1 MDHPPRTVRVR
12 SSGRALRDS
21 LTAYL
26 FVAPSLAVIGVFGIF
41 PVFFTLYVSLF
52 KWRPGG
58 KVAFLG
64 LGNYAEI
71 FGANVLPLLA
81 VLASIAGFVLAAL
94 LIRRRRS
101 RAGGGLLAGGLVVLL
116 ASLAALAFFL
126 PALVAGGDV
135 EIFDALRVTIW
146 YSIGTV
152 PLQLAA
158 GMLLAVALS
167 RRLRGQQAF
176 RVVFLLP
183 YISPAVASA
192 AVFELLFS
200 LRPDSFANQ
209 LLLLFGGKP
218 LQWLQEP
225 KGIIPLLFGSA
236 PHAAAGSGVV
246 PSYWLQWAQGPSL
259 AMVSIII
266 YSLWVFIGYYA
277 LIYLNG
283 LSAIPRQLY
292 EAAEVDGAGKIRSFF
307 SITVPLLSPTTYFL
321 TLLGVIGTFKA
332 FAHIYVLRHPAASG
346 TVDPLSVS
354 IFFTFFRK
362 ARLGYASAMSILLFV
377 IVVGLAILQQ
387 RTLEKGVSYGD

>member
-1 MDHPPRTVRVR
+1 MDHPPRRVRVR
-12 SSGRALRDS
+12 SSGCALHES

-26 FVAPSLAVIGVFGIF
+26 FIVPSLAVIGVFGIF

-81 VLASIAGFVLAAL
+81 VLASIAGFILAGL

-101 RAGGGLLAGGLVVLL
+101 RAGGFALAAGLVVLV
-116 ASLAALAFFL
+116 ASLAALAFSL
-126 PALVAGGDV
+126 PGLVAGGDK
-135 EIFDALRVTIW
+135 EIFDALRVTIL

-152 PLQLAA
+152 PLQLVA
-158 GMLLAVALS
+158 GMLLAVALT
-167 RRLRGQQAF
+167 RRIRGQQAF
-176 RVVFLLP
+176 RVVYLLP

-225 KGIIPLLFGSA
+225 KGIIPLLLGSI
-236 PHAAAGSGVV
+236 PRSAGAGVV

-259 AMVSIII
+259 ALVSIIF

-292 EAAEVDGAGKIRSFF
+292 EAAEVDGAGRVRSFF
-307 SITVPLLSPTTYFL
+307 SITIPLLSPTTYFL

-332 FAHIYVLRHPAASG
+332 FTHIYVLRHPAASG

-362 ARLGYASAMSILLFV
+362 ARLGYASAMSILLFA
-377 IVVGLAILQQ
+377 IVVGLTILQQ
-387 RTLEKGVSYGD
+387 RTLQKGVSYGD

>member
-58 KVAFLG
+58 KVSFLG

-94 LIRRRRS
+94 LIGRRRS
-101 RAGGGLLAGGLVVLL
+101 RSGGVLLAGGLVVLL

-236 PHAAAGSGVV
+236 PRAAAGSGVV

>member
-1 MDHPPRTVRVR
+1 MDHPSRKVRAR
-12 SSGRALRDS
+12 HDS

-26 FVAPSLAVIGVFGIF
+26 FIVPSLAVICVFGIF

-71 FGANVLPLLA
+71 FGANVIPLLA
-81 VLASIAGFVLAAL
+81 VLASIAGFILAGL
-94 LIRRRRS
+94 RRRRS
-101 RAGGGLLAGGLVVLL
+101 RAGGFCLAAGLVVLV

-126 PALVAGGDV
+126 PALVAGGDK
-135 EIFDALRVTIW
+135 EIFDALRVTIL

-152 PLQLAA
+152 PLQLVA
-158 GMLLAVALS
+158 GMLLAVALT
-167 RRLRGQQAF
+167 RRIRGQQAF
-176 RVVFLLP
+176 RVVYLLP

-225 KGIIPLLFGSA
+225 KGIIPLLFGSI
-236 PHAAAGSGVV
+236 PRAAGAGVV

-259 AMVSIII
+259 ALVSIIF

-292 EAAEVDGAGKIRSFF
+292 EAAEVDGAGRIRSFF
-307 SITVPLLSPTTYFL
+307 SITIPLLSPTTYFL

-332 FAHIYVLRHPAASG
+332 FTHIYVLRHPAASG

-362 ARLGYASAMSILLFV
+362 ARLGYASAMSILLFA
-377 IVVGLAILQQ
+377 IVVGLTILQQ
-387 RTLEKGVSYGD
+387 RTLQKGVSYGD